1 MQNIID
7 LLRKYSFVFVFIF
20 LQILAMILLVNR
32 NTFHRF
38 AYLNTTNVIVGNFL
52 ETQADIKGY
61 FNLTDQ
67 NVRLQNEN
75 AYLRAQL
82 CELEN
87 MYFEV
92 VDTFPVLPIDSLQ
105 YSFIKSKIINV
116 TQQDNNQFLTI
127 NKGSNAGI
135 KKHMG
140 VVSTTGIVGKTLFV
154 SEYYSIVM
162 SVLHESSYF
171 NVKLGSDNWNGSLH
185 WNGNIDGICE
195 VNSISKYANVELGD
209 SVYTNNYSIT
219 FPENILVGV
228 VSNVKLNEDNQF
240 YEIDVKLSHDFNNL
254 EAVYLLKDEQ
264 EEERLILEDSIDHV
278 SR

>member
-38 AYLNTTNVIVGNFL
+38 AYLNTTNIIVGNFL

-61 FNLTDQ
+61 YNLTDQ

-75 AYLRAQL
+75 ANLRAQL

-116 TQQDNNQFLTI
+116 SQQDNNQFLTI
-127 NKGSNAGI
+127 NKGSKSGI

-171 NVKLGSDNWNGSLH
+171 NVKLGADNWNGSLH
-185 WNGNIDGICE
+185 WNGNKDGICE
-195 VNSISKYANVELGD
+195 VNSISKYAHVELGD